1 MTGRLEA
8 LLNDIGIAETVEQVY
23 GSRAQRTET
32 GIAETANIPDP
43 GPGMGSVLN
52 DNTGEEFN
60 SIGDAL
66 DEVQEGETVLV
77 GPGTYEE
84 SVSVLEDDVVLEGID
99 NPVIEGLCDEA
110 VGIDL
115 RGLSGITIRGF
126 TIQNFQNLVE
136 LRGSNNTIEHNILK
150 GITPDSPGFGEGF
163 YDQSRRGVNLDGADN
178 TLIQNNTIETC
189 SRGIRLGGFGD
200 KNNLVTENYFHENF
214 RGIAINSPANTIED
228 NQVLNSQ
235 AYSEAVEENVGS
247 PSGIRTF
254 DTGSESTIKGNTV
267 KGSHG
272 YGISIRGDGEDEI
285 SGNTVK
291 DNDQAGIFI
300 WDVDTGVTIEEND
313 IFENNWMGIRVLE
326 SEGHVIDNNQ
336 INDNGEFV
344 EDDEFFSGV
353 RLLES
358 DNNEFTD
365 NTLDEN
371 YADGVLVWDSDDN
384 VVTENDVA
392 LRDDEFEKVFVLGD
406 SEGNTIE
413 NNQKLEEGEDL
424 SVHGD
429 QEIEGN
435 REPPELPYPEEE

>member
-163 YDQSRRGVNLDGADN
+163 YDRSRRGVNLDGADN

-189 SRGIRLGGFGD
+189 SRGIRLGGFED
-200 KNNLVTENYFHENF
+200 KHNLVTENYFHENF

-235 AYSEAVEENVGS
+235 AYSEAVEEANVGS

-313 IFENNWMGIRVLE
+313 IFENNWMGVRVLE

-344 EDDEFFSGV
+344 EDDDEFFSGV

-358 DNNEFTD
+358 DNNEVTD

-371 YADGVLVWDSDDN
+371 YANGVLVWDSDEN
-384 VVTENDVA
+384 VVTGNHIT
-392 LRDDEFEKVFVLGD
+392 LRDGDFDEVLVAGE
-406 SEGNTIE
+406 SEGNETE
-413 NNQKLEEGEDL
+413 NNRKIGEEPD
-424 SVHGD
+424 S
-429 QEIEGN
+429 
-435 REPPELPYPEEE
+435 PELPYPEEE

>member
-163 YDQSRRGVNLDGADN
+163 YDRSRRGVNLDGADN

-235 AYSEAVEENVGS
+235 AYSEAVEEANVGS

-313 IFENNWMGIRVLE
+313 IFENNWMGVRVLE

-344 EDDEFFSGV
+344 EDDDEFFSGV

-358 DNNEFTD
+358 DNNEVTD

-371 YADGVLVWDSDDN
+371 YANGVLVWDSDEN
-384 VVTENDVA
+384 VVTGNHIT
-392 LRDDEFEKVFVLGD
+392 LRDGDFDEVLVAGE
-406 SEGNTIE
+406 SEGNETE
-413 NNQKLEEGEDL
+413 NNRKIGEEPD
-424 SVHGD
+424 S
-429 QEIEGN
+429 
-435 REPPELPYPEEE
+435 PELPYPEEE